1 MTPGR
6 RAARPPGACPGRGI
20 RATSCSA
27 GEDLR
32 RRIRRAGPIAVEE
45 VLRLIEQAA
54 IALDRD
60 PDVVAKTMMV
70 SIIVKPRVF
79 PTLIIGRI
87 IQHKHIE
94 KQAIRGAKE
103 SR

>member
-1 MTPGR
+1 MP
-6 RAARPPGACPGRGI
+6 RAGDPRDELL
-20 RATSCSA
+20 S

-60 PDVVAKTMMV
+60 PDVVNGHDAWVGDLRGEARLEPQLGDALGARGRRSAACASAVDLERDLALGSPSAAKD
-70 SIIVKPRVF
+70 
-79 PTLIIGRI
+79 
-87 IQHKHIE
+87 
-94 KQAIRGAKE
+94 
-103 SR
+103 